1 VIKGLTQ
8 RVPRKIGPM
17 QAIQEQG
24 LTDQFFAAA
33 DTALAGAKHFR
44 QCRKLPDGDW
54 IRMGVRRVL
63 GDVRSGREFLQE
75 WNLEADKEIGVVHF
89 FDTASSAR
97 RLRLVDEVND
107 AIASAMPEHG
117 QSNFSDYDDFAKFE
131 IYAGDGHYIGASAHE
146 KPIQGKK
153 RPSGHFYALN
163 LRTHAMTHLSASDL
177 ENGKKKSEH
186 DMHALKRLGGKAL
199 RQGAAKGVKVLY
211 AWDPAGIDIEHW
223 GYWKSQYGVYFLSRA
238 KANLGFV
245 EEGES
250 PWDREDP
257 VNAGVVS
264 DKRVTTL
271 TGQVLL
277 RWIIYEDPKS
287 GEKYEFITT
296 EMTIRP
302 GLLAWTYKCRWH
314 IEKTY
319 DTFKN
324 KFGQTKAWGKSEESK
339 KMQARFVCLAHNLMI
354 LLEAAIGV
362 DDEKEKLRA
371 TKRCEAADNKAKLR
385 GAKFA
390 PQYHNPRKRTQ
401 IAAKFIRWLRHCL
414 ASNLSVTQAI
424 RALRRVYA
432 IF

>member
-1 VIKGLTQ
+1 
-8 RVPRKIGPM
+8 M
-17 QAIQEQG
+17 QLIQDQG
-24 LTDQFFAAA
+24 LTNQFFAPA
-33 DTALAGAKHFR
+33 DTALVEAKHAR
-44 QCRKLPDGDW
+44 QCRKLPDDDW
-54 IRMGVRRVL
+54 IRMGIRRVL
-63 GDVRSGREFLQE
+63 SDVRSGREFLRE
-75 WNLEADKEIGVVHF
+75 WNLEEGKEIGVVNF
-89 FDTASSAR
+89 FDTAWSAR
-97 RLRLVDEVND
+97 RLRLVGEVNE
-107 AIASAMPEHG
+107 AVASAMPQHAY
-117 QSNFSDYDDFAKFE
+117 SNFSDYDDFDKFE
-131 IYAGDGHYIGASAHE
+131 IYAGDGHYIGTSSHE

-153 RPSGHFYALN
+153 RPCGHFYALN

-177 ENGKKKSEH
+177 QEGKKKSEH

-199 RQGAAKGVKVLY
+199 RQGAAKGTKVLY
-211 AWDPAGIDIEHW
+211 AWDPAGIDIEQW

-238 KANLGFV
+238 KENMGFV
-245 EEGES
+245 EQGES
-250 PWDREDP
+250 EWDRGDP

-271 TGQVLL
+271 TGRVLL
-277 RWIIYEDPKS
+277 RWIVYEDPKS
-287 GEKYEFITT
+287 GETYEFITN

-314 IEKTY
+314 VEKTY

-324 KFGQTKAWGKSEESK
+324 KLGQTKAWGKSQESK

-354 LLEAAIGV
+354 LLEGDIGV
-362 DDEKEKLRA
+362 DDEKENLRA
-371 TKRCEAADNKAKLR
+371 TKRCENADIQAKRR

-414 ASNLSVTQAI
+414 AFNLSVTEAI
-424 RALRRVYA
+424 RSLRRVYA

>member
-1 VIKGLTQ
+1 
-8 RVPRKIGPM
+8 
-17 QAIQEQG
+17 
-24 LTDQFFAAA
+24 
-33 DTALAGAKHFR
+33 
-44 QCRKLPDGDW
+44 
-54 IRMGVRRVL
+54 MGVRRVL

-75 WNLEADKEIGVVHF
+75 WNLEANKEIGVVHF

-97 RLRLVDEVND
+97 RLRLVDEVNETV
-107 AIASAMPEHG
+107 AAAMPEHG
-117 QSNFSDYDDFAKFE
+117 HSNFRDYDDFGKFE

-146 KPIQGKK
+146 KPTQGKK
-153 RPSGHFYALN
+153 RPCGHFYALN

-177 ENGKKKSEH
+177 KEGKKKSEH
-186 DMHALKRLGGKAL
+186 DMHALKRLGGRAL

-211 AWDPAGIDIEHW
+211 AWDPAGIDIEQW

-238 KANLGFV
+238 KANMGFV

-250 PWDREDP
+250 VWDREDP

-271 TGQVLL
+271 TGRVLL
-277 RWIIYEDPKS
+277 RWIVYEDPKS
-287 GEKYEFITT
+287 GEIYEFVTT

-314 IEKTY
+314 VEKIY

-324 KFGQTKAWGKSEESK
+324 KLGQTKAWGKSEESK
-339 KMQARFVCLAHNLMI
+339 KMQARFVCLAHNLMV
-354 LLEAAIGV
+354 LLEADVGV
-362 DDEKEKLRA
+362 DDEKENVRA
-371 TKRCEAADNKAKLR
+371 TKRCENAAIQAKRR

-390 PQYHNPRKRTQ
+390 PQYRNPRKRTQ

-414 ASNLSVTQAI
+414 ACNQSMAEAMRS
-424 RALRRVYA
+424 LRRVYA